1 MVVRILYRGVYI
13 STPCCGMLY
22 LLSSTHSQLA
32 LLQAPIAKRTEVQL
46 WYVHKL
52 TLVVFQP
59 SQNTSFPCFLF
70 VTHHI
75 KVDR

>member
-1 MVVRILYRGVYI
+1 MVRILYRGVYI
-13 STPCCGMLY
+13 STLCCGMLY

-32 LLQAPIAKRTEVQL
+32 LLRALIAKRTEVQL

-52 TLVVFQP
+52 TLAVLQP

-70 VTHHI
+70 VTDHI
-75 KVDR
+75 IVDR